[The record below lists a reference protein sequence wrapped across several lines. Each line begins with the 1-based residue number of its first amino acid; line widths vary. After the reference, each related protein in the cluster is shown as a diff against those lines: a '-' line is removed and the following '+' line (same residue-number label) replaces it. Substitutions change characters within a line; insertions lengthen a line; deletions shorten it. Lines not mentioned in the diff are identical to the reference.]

1 MPTNTPIPTKSV
13 GNVLAA
19 ADWNYLTALNGG
31 VGLLGAVGPL
41 VGTLPPVS
49 APNFQIQAG
58 RMTVTCSAANF
69 SFSWPTAF
77 PNGLLA
83 VFIQSEAAGG
93 GASDTIVLATT
104 STKTTAVAQ
113 LFRSGAAYTGGAG
126 VNFIAI
132 GF

>member
-31 VGLLGAVGPL
+31 LGLLGAVGPL
-41 VGTLPPVS
+41 VGTLPPVT

-83 VFIQSEAAGG
+83 VFMQGEASG
-93 GASDTIVLATT
+93 SPFVINNSPS
-104 STKTTAVAQ
+104 STKSSAVGQ
-113 LFRSGAAYTGGAG
+113 LFVSGAAFTGSSTLH
-126 VNFIAI
+126 FLAI